1 MVNKNKSQM
10 DNLASY
16 INSIADQTNLL
27 ALNAAIEAAR
37 AGEHGKGFA
46 VVAEEVRKLAE
57 ESQISSKNIN
67 NLVSELTKDSKSM
80 VDNSILVDDKL
91 IQEINIVTET
101 VNSFNDIF
109 ESINLITPKINDIS
123 LHSISIND
131 SKNEIVTNIGESA
144 SVSEEISAS
153 SEEILALSE
162 ELNDTTNDVTLT
174 AQHLKDMNDTL
185 SELLSTFTLS

>member
-109 ESINLITPKINDIS
+109 ESINLITPKLMIFPYI
-123 LHSISIND
+123 
-131 SKNEIVTNIGESA
+131 
-144 SVSEEISAS
+144 
-153 SEEILALSE
+153 
-162 ELNDTTNDVTLT
+162 
-174 AQHLKDMNDTL
+174 Q
-185 SELLSTFTLS
+185 FQ

>member
-67 NLVSELTKDSKSM
+67 NLVSKLTKDSKSM

-109 ESINLITPKINDIS
+109 ESINLITPKLMIFPYI
-123 LHSISIND
+123 
-131 SKNEIVTNIGESA
+131 
-144 SVSEEISAS
+144 
-153 SEEILALSE
+153 
-162 ELNDTTNDVTLT
+162 
-174 AQHLKDMNDTL
+174 Q
-185 SELLSTFTLS
+185 FQ